1 MSRSCTEA
9 IQVVIL
15 TTTPVALTMKMTAG
29 YRLSLSPTTKHMS
42 LGVNVLLEIED
53 SQDPTD
59 DDEEADASDSELL
72 ENEAVEEKNNDSDAS
87 SDTDEIDVDPRA
99 FKYGQRCNY
108 GEDCLSDEEDLENF
122 SSFRKKRNTKL
133 HLTNGYHQCLR
144 YSIACQEIFQFS
156 RKLPFMIYDSPR

>member
-1 MSRSCTEA
+1 MSRVVHGA

-42 LGVNVLLEIED
+42 LGVNVLLEIPRTLRIP
-53 SQDPTD
+53 PTMMRRQT
-59 DDEEADASDSELL
+59 ASDSELL

-108 GEDCLSDEEDLENF
+108 V
-122 SSFRKKRNTKL
+122 RT
-133 HLTNGYHQCLR
+133 
-144 YSIACQEIFQFS
+144 A
-156 RKLPFMIYDSPR
+156 